1 MLFFL
6 APSDLLTSPQSD
18 LLKGWIKDEVSLAAI
33 ITLPEDIFS
42 TASKAKS
49 IFVLQKKTE
58 QELRP
63 FVYPLESLQD
73 PAALMKFKENFKN
86 GAKVLKYKVIFVIIV
101 ENA

>member
-1 MLFFL
+1 MLEQMFDGIQR
-6 APSDLLTSPQSD
+6 PLLKIQEAVGD
-18 LLKGWIKDEVSLAAI
+18 FLLKGWIKDEVSLAAI

-42 TASKAKS
+42 TASQAKS

-73 PAALMKFKENFKN
+73 PAALMKFKENFQKWSK
-86 GAKVLKYKVIFVIIV
+86 GTEI
-101 ENA
+101 

>member
-1 MLFFL
+1 M
-6 APSDLLTSPQSD
+6 
-18 LLKGWIKDEVSLAAI
+18 SLAAI

-42 TASKAKS
+42 TVSQAKS

-73 PAALMKFKENFKN
+73 PATLMKFKENFQKWSK
-86 GAKVLKYKVIFVIIV
+86 GTEI
-101 ENA
+101 